1 MNLTKSQ
8 KRELSYWEGKKQA
21 YSKALW
27 IVDEQLIQNDIRKF
41 GRSIE
46 ADIMLNLVKHSL
58 YPEYILATAKINEI
72 KGEER

>member
-1 MNLTKSQ
+1 MKLTKSQ
-8 KRELSYWEGKKQA
+8 KRELAYYEGLKLA

-46 ADIMLNLVKHSL
+46 ADIMLNLIKHSI
-58 YPEYILATAKINEI
+58 YPEYILATSKINEI
-72 KGEER
+72 KGEDK